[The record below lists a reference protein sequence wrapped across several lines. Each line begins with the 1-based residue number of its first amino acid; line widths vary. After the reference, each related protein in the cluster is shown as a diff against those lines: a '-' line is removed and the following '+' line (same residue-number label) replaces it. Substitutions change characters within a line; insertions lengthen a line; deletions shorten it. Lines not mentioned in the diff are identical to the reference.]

1 METLRRKFPD
11 ATITTY
17 YLGSDQNEQ
26 GFAFVRTSFAGGRS
40 RNLDAG
46 KMAYGIERWNVRSE
60 LSLEE
65 DRSVCANTREKTV
78 LRPLGQLS
86 LLEQMNDLHQLP

>member
-1 METLRRKFPD
+1 MQD

-65 DRSVCANTREKTV
+65 DRSVCAHTRGK
-78 LRPLGQLS
+78 RFSGQLS
-86 LLEQMNDLHQLP
+86 LLEQLNDLHQLP